1 MSVTIKVH
9 CIFSMCLKQ
18 LSVLEKD
25 WESLVHRPL
34 RLCTLTSLKLT
45 SALRWIL
52 NTKIMENNLRLLYV
66 IMIPF
71 MFVTTRTIFL
81 HTSSVFSFR
90 WNILQ
95 IICMKKMKCM
105 YLTWNSSGVYLR
117 PKNCNYSHRKILNEL
132 FGSWRKE
139 IIRSMNHWLL
149 FCKKTHFVL
158 FRFGKLKFLDAKP
171 SSFLVFGQRPNF

>member
-1 MSVTIKVH
+1 MNS
-9 CIFSMCLKQ
+9 
-18 LSVLEKD
+18 EKGNTQYGG
-25 WESLVHRPL
+25 S
-34 RLCTLTSLKLT
+34 SS

-95 IICMKKMKCM
+95 IICMQKMKCM

-132 FGSWRKE
+132 FFVHEGKKLSEAWITNYYFAR
-139 IIRSMNHWLL
+139 RHTL
-149 FCKKTHFVL
+149 FFSDL
-158 FRFGKLKFLDAKP
+158 A
-171 SSFLVFGQRPNF
+171 S

>member
-1 MSVTIKVH
+1 MHS
-9 CIFSMCLKQ
+9 
-18 LSVLEKD
+18 EKGNTQYGG
-25 WESLVHRPL
+25 S
-34 RLCTLTSLKLT
+34 SS

-81 HTSSVFSFR
+81 HISSVFSFR

-95 IICMKKMKCM
+95 IICMQKMKCM

-158 FRFGKLKFLDAKP
+158 FRFGKLQFLDAKP
-171 SSFLVFGQRPNF
+171 SSFPVFGQRLKF

>member
-1 MSVTIKVH
+1 MH
-9 CIFSMCLKQ
+9 CIFQHVPEIIEHAGKGLGVFSAQAFEAVHPDFLETYQRFKVDPEHKDYGKQ
-18 LSVLEKD
+18 FKAS
-25 WESLVHRPL
+25 
-34 RLCTLTSLKLT
+34 
-45 SALRWIL
+45 
-52 NTKIMENNLRLLYV
+52 YV

-95 IICMKKMKCM
+95 IICMQKMKCM

-158 FRFGKLKFLDAKP
+158 FRFGKLKFLDAKS